1 VNLGTCLETMR
12 FQLRE
17 LTLEDVTERYLGW
30 FRDPAAARHI
40 VSAGA
45 TRTLAD
51 LTTFVAAR
59 LNRED
64 VLFLGIFDK
73 TTGEHV
79 GNLKY
84 EPVNAVEGYAIMG
97 ILIGAPEYRG
107 RGVAA
112 EVLAAS
118 ARWLRDHRQIREI
131 VLGVSTDNERAIR
144 SYQSAGFTIEESRH
158 IPGPHPEIF
167 TMVLRP

>member
-1 VNLGTCLETMR
+1 VNLDDCLETPR

-30 FRDPAAARHI
+30 FRDPEAARHI
-40 VSAGA
+40 ASAGDTQA
-45 TRTLAD
+45 LSD
-51 LTTFVAAR
+51 LRSYVAGR
-59 LNRED
+59 LNRDD
-64 VLFLGIFDK
+64 VLFLGIFDR

-84 EPVNAVEGYAIMG
+84 EPVNAAEGYAIMG
-97 ILIGAPEYRG
+97 ILIGEPAYRG

-118 ARWLRDHRQIREI
+118 ARWLRDRRQIRQI
-131 VLGVSTDNERAIR
+131 VLGVSVDNERAIR
-144 SYQSAGFTIEESRH
+144 GYQSAGFAIEDSPH
-158 IPGPHPEIF
+158 MPGPHPEYY

>member
-1 VNLGTCLETMR
+1 MNLDACLETTR
-12 FQLRE
+12 FRLRE

-30 FRDPAAARHI
+30 FRDPEAARHI
-40 VSAGA
+40 ASAGA
-45 TRTLAD
+45 THTLSD
-51 LTTFVAAR
+51 LTAFVAAR
-59 LNRED
+59 LNRDD
-64 VLFLGIFDK
+64 VLFLGIFDR
-73 TTGEHV
+73 TTGEHI

-84 EPVNAVEGYAIMG
+84 EPVNAAEGYAIMG
-97 ILIGAPEYRG
+97 ILIGEPEYRG

-118 ARWLRDHRQIREI
+118 AQWLRDRRQITQI

-144 SYQSAGFTIEESRH
+144 SYQSAGFAIEDSPH
-158 IPGPHPEIF
+158 MPGPHPEYY

>member
-1 VNLGTCLETMR
+1 MTPGASIETPR

-30 FRDPAAARHI
+30 FRDDEAESRIA
-40 VSAGA
+40 SAGA
-45 TRTLAD
+45 TRTLSD
-51 LTTFVAAR
+51 LTAFVAAR
-59 LNRED
+59 LERDD
-64 VLFLGIFDK
+64 VLFLGIFDR
-73 TTGEHV
+73 TTGAHI

-84 EPVNAVEGYAIMG
+84 EPVNAAEGYAIMG
-97 ILIGAPEYRG
+97 ILIGEPAYRG

-118 ARWLRDHRQIREI
+118 ARWLRDRRQITQI

-144 SYQSAGFTIEESRH
+144 SYQSAGFVIEASPH
-158 IPGPHPEIF
+158 MPGPHPEYH